1 MISTRGEKFKM
12 RQEEARRRKAEQER
26 EAEEAYKKLNWLNV
40 TTSALSQV
48 IFGNIELERM
58 GEHFNRSVTSA
69 IKKRK

>member
-12 RQEEARRRKAEQER
+12 KQEEARRLKAEQER
-26 EAEEAYKKLNWLNV
+26 EAEEARKKLNWLNV

-58 GEHFNRSVTSA
+58 GKHFNRSIT
-69 IKKRK
+69 KRRNK

>member
-1 MISTRGEKFKM
+1 MILTRGEKFKM
-12 RQEEARRRKAEQER
+12 KQEEARRRKAEQER

-58 GEHFNRSVTSA
+58 GEHFNRSIT
-69 IKKRK
+69 KRRNK